1 MDGELSTTY
10 TKAEAFLGSTFFD
23 IGEIRQYLFYDLN
36 GIEKTLFTIWGLF
49 NQRNRN
55 LYDNFANI

>member
-1 MDGELSTTY
+1 MESCTTY